1 MRPRLTT
8 LKDLKAKYGPNW
20 GLESVDPKK
29 KPPVPAPTIEELAEH
44 YRKYDL
50 GWKLKREAE

>member
-20 GLESVDPKK
+20 GLDSVDPKK
-29 KPPVPAPTIEELAEH
+29 KPPVPAPTIAELEEH
-44 YRKYDL
+44 YRKFDL
-50 GWKLKREAE
+50 GFVPKRQE